1 MKCIGLALLIALLA
15 AAPAS
20 AQDVTIYSSLP
31 LVGRDASD
39 ARDVLLGE
47 QLALEQAGGRAG
59 SFPVRFVS
67 LNDASRSAG
76 GWEPAR
82 VAANARRAVEDPTSI
97 AYLGEY
103 NSAASAISLPIT
115 NEAGILMVSPTNTY
129 VGLTRADAREPG
141 EPDKYY
147 PAGNRT
153 YGRVA
158 PADHRQARA
167 LAAYLQARGARR
179 AYLVDDFEVY
189 GAGLRRMVR
198 SRLSARGIRFAGLS
212 HLRRGRNAVSIADRI
227 RRSRADA
234 MVYLGITRNGAVPLW
249 HAVHRRAPRAL
260 LFGADGVATRAFT
273 RRLSRG
279 ERARTYLTDVPLGR
293 AAYPPAGQAFVAAF
307 GARYGR
313 APRPRAIYGY
323 EAMSVVLDS
332 IARAGA
338 QGNVR
343 DAVISQF
350 FATRDRDSV
359 LGRYSID
366 RFGDTTLPFYGGYKV
381 SPTGAPVFAR
391 ILDSG

>member
-1 MKCIGLALLIALLA
+1 MRRIGLALLLALVA
-15 AAPAS
+15 AAPAA
-20 AQDVTIYSSLP
+20 AQEVTIYSSMP
-31 LVGRDASD
+31 LVGTAAAD
-39 ARDVLLGE
+39 ARDVLDGE
-47 QLALEQAGGRAG
+47 RLALEQAGGRAG
-59 SFPVRFVS
+59 FFSVRFLS
-67 LNDASRSAG
+67 LNDAVRRSWDPG
-76 GWEPAR
+76 R
-82 VAANARRAVEDPTSI
+82 VAANARQAAQDDSAI

-103 NSAASAISLPIT
+103 NSAASAISVPIT
-115 NEAGILMVSPTNTY
+115 NEAGLLLVSPTNAHT
-129 VGLTRADAREPG
+129 GLTRREGAEPG

-147 PAGNRT
+147 PSGERT

-167 LAAYLQARGARR
+167 LVAYLQALGVRR
-179 AYLVDDFEVY
+179 AYLVDDLEVY

-198 SRLSARGIRFAGLS
+198 SRLRDRSIRFAGLA
-212 HLRRGRNAVSIADRI
+212 HLRRGRNAVSIARRI

-234 MVYLGITRNGAVPLW
+234 MVYLGITRNGAARLW

-260 LFGADGVATRAFT
+260 LFGADGVAERAFT

-279 ERARTYLTDVPLGR
+279 ERARTSLTDAPLAP
-293 AAYPPAGQAFVAAF
+293 AAYPPAGQAFFAAF

-350 FATRDRDSV
+350 FATRNRDSV

-366 RFGDTTLPFYGGYKV
+366 GFGDTTLPFYGGYKV
-381 SPTGAPVFAR
+381 SPNGEPVFAR